1 MKLIR
6 FSLNQRNPILLG
18 FFISLLGALPL
29 GYINVI
35 SLQILIEQGNFAS
48 IAFIM
53 GIVIIQFIVLKI
65 VSRIAV
71 CLVQQKQ
78 IIFLIDLFTILF
90 LLGIASYF
98 IFDSHNQQQYNVSN
112 LAMGH
117 YPLLLGLLLNSINF
131 IQWPYWSGIYVYLF
145 RSNKLKLNDTNLFS
159 IGAILGT
166 TAGMLAF
173 AYVTQY
179 LIIENQIELSRHL
192 NPIFTLLF
200 LSLGI
205 IQTLKLIW
213 KSSPLIAFKFNFRKI
228 TK

>member
-6 FSLNQRNPILLG
+6 SSLNQINPILLG
-18 FFISLLGALPL
+18 YFISLLGALPL

-35 SLQILIEQGNFAS
+35 SLQILIEQGNFAA

-53 GIVIIQFIVLKI
+53 GIAIIQFFVLKI
-65 VSRIAV
+65 ASRIAV
-71 CLVQQKQ
+71 CLVKQKQ

-98 IFDSHNQQQYNVSN
+98 IFDSHNQQHFNVSN

-117 YPLLLGLLLNSINF
+117 YPLLLGLFLNSINF

-145 RSNKLKLNDTNLFS
+145 RSNKLKSNDTNIFS

-166 TAGMLAF
+166 TTGMLAF

-213 KSSPLIAFKFNFRKI
+213 KSSPLLALKLNFRKI